1 MIRRVTARAFANIA
15 LVKYWGK
22 QPAAAGRDN
31 SPATPSIALALDKLK
46 TETIIERV
54 DAPGD
59 RFFINDKPADA
70 SSFKRLTEYINLWRK
85 QKLIDGHF
93 VVSSQ
98 NNFPTRAGLAS
109 SSSGYAA
116 LAIALSAFSKRKLN
130 LSQLSLLARIG
141 SGSAARSV
149 TGGLSALPNTKNP
162 AAKLIMPAGDIPWGM
177 VIALTGEIEK
187 DIGSRQGMELSRKT
201 SPYYKSWIDCAE
213 KDYRNMLKAIK
224 RLDFTQIGEIMEA
237 NSLAMH
243 SCMMA
248 SRPALIYW
256 NNATINILQ
265 AIRKWRNDG
274 LETYATM
281 DAGPH
286 VALMGH
292 KHDLNRIAARAAKVA
307 GVKAVIKCHP
317 AVGAGIV
324 KCH

>member
-22 QPAAAGRDN
+22 QPAAAGHDN

-54 DAPGD
+54 DAPDD
-59 RFFINDKPADA
+59 RFFINDKPADVF
-70 SSFKRLTEYINLWRK
+70 SSKRLAEYLNLWRK
-85 QKLIDGHF
+85 QKLIDGYF
-93 VVSSQ
+93 IISSQ
-98 NNFPTRAGLAS
+98 NNFPTKAGLAS

-116 LAIALSAFSKRKLN
+116 LAMALSAFSKQKLN
-130 LSQLSLLARIG
+130 LAQLSRLARIG

-162 AAKLIMPAGDIPWGM
+162 AAKLILQAEDIPWGM
-177 VIALTGEIEK
+177 VIALTNEIEK
-187 DIGSRQGMELSRKT
+187 DIGSRPGMELSRKT
-201 SPYYKSWIDCAE
+201 SPYYESWIDCAE
-213 KDYRNMLKAIK
+213 RDYRNMLKAIK

-256 NNATINILQ
+256 NDATINILQ
-265 AIRKWRNDG
+265 TIKIWRKDG

-286 VALMGH
+286 VALLGY
-292 KHDLNRIAARAAKVA
+292 KRDLNKIAARAAKVA
-307 GVKAVIKCHP
+307 GVKTVIKCHP
-317 AVGAGIV
+317 ATGASIV